1 VADEQKQLDSDLIK
15 WGKDVAAAT
24 ATASAF
30 DDRFRAA
37 TIELAALETS
47 IVRLG
52 EELSDSWGVLT
63 ETIDAAAR

>member
-1 VADEQKQLDSDLIK
+1 
-15 WGKDVAAAT
+15 VAAAT
-24 ATASAF
+24 ATAAAF